1 MNILYFVHGFP
12 PSIGAGAINAYKIV
26 TYLAKFGHK
35 ILILSPGVFSKISP
49 IKNMDNLSTL
59 NVNIKYSSKFMKI
72 PLNLIFSHF
81 ENMAKFLIKLKK
93 KFNPDVVLSQYHA
106 YHYASVIG
114 GYISKIL
121 KIPHIIRSHD
131 IFFDTE
137 DYNLPL
143 KIFHSLTYPI
153 IYRSILNCDIFYV
166 TTTEMKKHFLKFKK
180 LRKLE
185 FKIHHNGVDIN
196 QFYPFKN
203 QEELKD
209 KYGCDKILLFI
220 GTLAKNYGLQNL
232 IKTLPEITKNY
243 KDTHFLII
251 GEGAYKYNILD
262 FIRKEK
268 LTNQIHFLGSKPHE
282 KIPFF
287 INNCDIGIGLLSKN
301 KSLEYTIPVKCLE
314 YMACKKTFITSPI
327 SNDVIKNNDIGL
339 VLNRNFTK
347 KDILKNLT
355 SLMEDSTLRRKL
367 GENGLKKINQKF
379 SWEKIMNKF
388 NQELIK
394 SVFSK

>member
-49 IKNMDNLSTL
+49 IKNMDNLSNL
-59 NVNIKYSSKFMKI
+59 NIEVKYSSKLMKI

-131 IFFDTE
+131 IFFIKE
-137 DYNLPL
+137 DFQLPL
-143 KIFHSLTYPI
+143 RIFHSAIYPR
-153 IYRSILNCDIFYV
+153 IYRSIINSNIFYV
-166 TTTEMKKHFLKFKK
+166 TTSEMKKYYLKYKK
-180 LRKLE
+180 LRNVN
-185 FKIHHNGVDIN
+185 FQIHHNGIDTKE
-196 QFYPFKN
+196 FYPLNN
-203 QEELKD
+203 QEELKE
-209 KYGCDKILLFI
+209 KYGCENIILFI
-220 GTLAKNYGLQNL
+220 GQISRDYDIKYIIQALPEV
-232 IKTLPEITKNY
+232 IKTH
-243 KDTHFLII
+243 KDTHLLII
-251 GEGAYKYNILD
+251 GSGPH
-262 FIRKEK
+262 EK
-268 LTNQIHFLGSKPHE
+268 DLLNFVKKKKLAKQVHFLGIKPHDE
-282 KIPFF
+282 IPFY
-287 INNCDIGIGLLSKN
+287 INNSDIGIGRITH
-301 KSLEYTIPVKCLE
+301 ERIWRYMIPVKCLE
-314 YMACKKTFITSPI
+314 YSACKKPFVTAPCSK
-327 SNDVIKNNDIGL
+327 DLIKNNDIGL
-339 VLNRNFTK
+339 LLKRDFTI
-347 KDILKNLT
+347 KDIIDNLNV
-355 SLMEDSTLRRKL
+355 LIEDKALRNKL

-379 SWEKIMNKF
+379 LWEKIMNKF